1 MDEDLSDDYDSE
13 EEISE
18 EDTEESEEY
27 EEYEEPITTPVDFK
41 NLLGALPPI
50 ISTII
55 KDTTVTKDITDTEDI
70 TVTKD
75 TTEDIFPVLPSQQ
88 VTIPP
93 SLIIKQPSRILD
105 IPSEVVIPT
114 KTQVIK
120 KFVVTDPSIPVTT
133 CLKGTQ
139 KTLGA
144 SLENIPENM
153 IYIGKAMHTGG
164 WNLQASKWANTYS
177 INNFG
182 RDLAMDNYKKD
193 ILNNPELYNLD
204 ELKGKTLACWC
215 SPEPCHGDILIELY
229 KAKQAKQVQVQEI
242 PKPQQL
248 PPIPPSL
255 IQPDPTPK
263 KPVLIIQPATTE
275 KATTL
280 IQNKPEK
287 KIVKLAIQPPVKMV
301 QSNPTSVLET
311 LLIKR
316 DSETKEM
323 FDMRSAYSKVSMKS
337 LKINPATAVLIG
349 RMGAEKAIYGITY
362 PAESDNVINYINNL
376 ITK

>member
-1 MDEDLSDDYDSE
+1 MDEDLLSDDYES

-18 EDTEESEEY
+18 EETEYTDESEEY
-27 EEYEEPITTPVDFK
+27 EEPTTTPVDFK

-50 ISTII
+50 ISI
-55 KDTTVTKDITDTEDI
+55 KDTTVTKDI

-75 TTEDIFPVLPSQQ
+75 TTEDIPPVLPSQQ

-93 SLIIKQPSRILD
+93 RLIIQQPSRSLD

-120 KFVVTDPSIPVTT
+120 KFVVTDPSIPVTM
-133 CLKGTQ
+133 CLKGTK

-153 IYIGKAMHTGG
+153 IYIGKEMHTGG

-204 ELKGKTLACWC
+204 ELKNKTLACWC

-229 KAKQAKQVQVQEI
+229 NFKQAKAKQ
-242 PKPQQL
+242 KPQQL

-255 IQPDPTPK
+255 IQPDPTPQ

-287 KIVKLAIQPPVKMV
+287 KIVKLAIQPSVKMV
-301 QSNPTSVLET
+301 QSNPNVSVLET

-316 DSETKEM
+316 DSETNEM
-323 FDMRSAYSKVSMKS
+323 FDMRSAYSKVAMKS

-376 ITK
+376 IIQ